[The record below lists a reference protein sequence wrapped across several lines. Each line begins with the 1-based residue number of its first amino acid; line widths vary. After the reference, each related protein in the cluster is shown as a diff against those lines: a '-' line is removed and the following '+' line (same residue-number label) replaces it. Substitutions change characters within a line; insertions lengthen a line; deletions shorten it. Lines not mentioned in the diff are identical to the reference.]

1 MMRCLTL
8 SLALCGILIAQPVRA
23 QATPEPLGRFVAT
36 VAYLWSQ
43 GDAEGL
49 ADLLPRDGQ
58 VLLDVGGGSEAVN
71 ARHAAAALRSL
82 FSDHQDASARPVRT
96 NLSGGQ
102 PVRGFGEIAW
112 TFRTRRVPIPRS
124 RTVYVGAVWTG
135 DAWHLS
141 EIRLMP

>member
-1 MMRCLTL
+1 MRFLPL
-8 SLALCGILIAQPVRA
+8 LFALLVTLIAQPVRA
-23 QATPEPLGRFVAT
+23 QTAPESLGRFVAT
-36 VAYLWSQ
+36 VAYLWSV

-49 ADLLPRDGQ
+49 TDLLPRDGQ

-71 ARHAAAALRSL
+71 ARHAAAALRAL
-82 FSDHQDASARPVRT
+82 FSDRQDASARPVRT

-102 PVRGFGEIAW
+102 PVRGFGEIVWA
-112 TFRTRRVPIPRS
+112 FRTRRVPIAQS
-124 RTVYVGAVWTG
+124 RTVYIGAVWTG